1 MTTADDSRPATISE
15 LRMVRD
21 QFNGRIDNLR
31 DELNNRIDDLRDE
44 MNRRIDDPQ
53 RMMLWGMGLLAALM
67 IALMGVVLSGV

>member
-21 QFNGRIDNLR
+21 Q
-31 DELNNRIDDLRDE
+31 LNVRIDDLRDE
-44 MNRRIDDPQ
+44 LNRRIDDLQ